1 MKADLRTSVLFT
13 MVLTMLCSCAGKKLS
28 LTQNISESIQNSAI
42 FKNHH
47 LGLAVYDLASHE
59 MVYANNAEKYFT
71 PASNTKL
78 FTFYAGLKLLQDSV
92 PALKYV
98 INKDSLI
105 FWGTGDPSLL
115 HPKIASQQ
123 AFNFLANSNKKLF
136 FAKGIYYGE
145 VFGSGWSWDDYND
158 EYQTEI
164 TDLPVYGN
172 MLNIHQD
179 SSKKMVFNPD
189 VKANFMS
196 EISIKKKIKP
206 FIKRNIVNNNLEI
219 SDSLPVKFDVNIPLK
234 MDNSVAITLLSDTLL
249 GTGLMPDEVNVI
261 ERDSVAINAK
271 KLYATPTD
279 TLFKMMLLPSDNF
292 IAEQLLLTYAAENN
306 LEMKT
311 SAVIKFV
318 KEKYLKDMPDAPQ
331 WADGS
336 GLSRYN
342 LFTPRDMVW
351 LLEQIYVEVNDEKR
365 LFNLLPA
372 GGKTG
377 TLKNLYKS
385 DAPYLYAKTGS
396 LSNVYNQS
404 GYLITK
410 SGKKLIFSF
419 MNNNYTVPTAQLK
432 TEMAKIIALF
442 YDQYK

>member
-1 MKADLRTSVLFT
+1 MKADFRAITLCFMILFFFCACASKR
-13 MVLTMLCSCAGKKLS
+13 LTLN
-28 LTQNISESIQNSAI
+28 QNISESLQSSAV
-42 FKNHH
+42 FKNH
-47 LGLAVYDLASHE
+47 LTGLAVYDMASHQ
-59 MVYANNAEKYFT
+59 MVFASNAEKYFT

-98 INKDSLI
+98 ISKDSLI
-105 FWGTGDPSLL
+105 FWGTGDPSFL
-115 HPKIASQQ
+115 HPKIKSQK
-123 AFNFLANSNKKLF
+123 AFDFLANSNKKLF
-136 FAKGIYYGE
+136 FAKGIFHGD
-145 VFGSGWSWDDYND
+145 VFGSGWSWDDFND
-158 EYQTEI
+158 EYQAEI

-172 MLNIHQD
+172 MLHIHQD
-179 SSKKMVFNPD
+179 SLKKMIFKPD
-189 VKANFMS
+189 LKANFLA
-196 EISIKKKIKP
+196 EVSIKKKLKP
-206 FIKRNIVNNNLEI
+206 FIKRNIGSNNLEI
-219 SDSLPVKFDVNIPLK
+219 SDSLPAKFDINIPLK
-234 MDNSVAITLLSDTLL
+234 MDYPIAVTLLSDTLL
-249 GTGLMPDEVNVI
+249 GTGLMPDEVRII
-261 ERDSVAINAK
+261 ERDSIAINAK
-271 KLYATPTD
+271 KFYGTPVD
-279 TLFKMMLLPSDNF
+279 TLYKMMLLPSDNF

-318 KEKYLKDMPDAPQ
+318 KEKYLTDMPDTPQ

-351 LLEQIYVEVNDEKR
+351 LLEQIYNQVNDEKR

-385 DAPYLYAKTGS
+385 EVPFLYAKTGS

-419 MNNNYTVPTAQLK
+419 MNNNYTVPTAQLQ
-432 TEMAKIIALF
+432 TEMARIITLIH
-442 YDQYK
+442 DQYK